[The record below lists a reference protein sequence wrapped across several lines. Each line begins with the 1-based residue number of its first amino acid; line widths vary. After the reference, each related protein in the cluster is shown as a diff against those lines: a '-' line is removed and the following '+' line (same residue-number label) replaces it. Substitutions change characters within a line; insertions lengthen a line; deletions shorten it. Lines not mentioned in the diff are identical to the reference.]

1 VCGAEQA
8 ERFITT
14 RDGRQL
20 VLETPDL
27 RFSFTALVENLP

>member
-8 ERFITT
+8 KRFITT

-20 VLETPDL
+20 VLEAPEL

>member
-1 VCGAEQA
+1 LCGAEQA

-20 VLETPDL
+20 VRETPEL